1 MEEQK
6 AYLDAAKEGRDLD
19 LEVKLFIEHGAS
31 EFDIMHSGVRKERGE
46 GDRERGKGRG
56 EGLM

>member
-1 MEEQK
+1 LEEQK

-19 LEVKLFIEHGAS
+19 LEVTVFIEHGTS

-46 GDRERGKGRG
+46 GERERGGVAVD
-56 EGLM
+56 L